1 VRNRD
6 LEADHVLARCDE
18 RVLKHGPPMDTAPAA
33 FSTVALTGRS
43 SDARVAE
50 AMLGLAAHLLER
62 GRHVRAADDL
72 GIDFGLLPVALVPEG
87 ELALGADML
96 VAVGGDGTML
106 HAARMAA
113 ACGIP
118 VLGVNRGRLGFLA
131 DVGPDRMLESVD
143 DALHGR
149 CRPESRML
157 LQAAVPAGERAL
169 TALALNDVVVTKRE
183 SGRML
188 DLRTWVDGAYVN
200 THGGDGFIVSTSTGS
215 TAYALSCGGPIV
227 HPALAVIVLV
237 PISPHTLSDRPLV
250 VSAESVVEIELADRF
265 EARAQVICDGLLLRD
280 LEPGE
285 RLRIA
290 RAPITATLL
299 HPPRHDYYRILRSK
313 LHWGRGGRDGVPPAI

>member
-1 VRNRD
+1 
-6 LEADHVLARCDE
+6 
-18 RVLKHGPPMDTAPAA
+18 
-33 FSTVALTGRS
+33 
-43 SDARVAE
+43 
-50 AMLGLAAHLLER
+50 
-62 GRHVRAADDL
+62 
-72 GIDFGLLPVALVPEG
+72 
-87 ELALGADML
+87 
-96 VAVGGDGTML
+96 
-106 HAARMAA
+106 MAA
-113 ACGIP
+113 ARGIP

-143 DALHGR
+143 DALNGR

-157 LQAAVPAGERAL
+157 LEAAIPAGDRVD

-188 DLRTWVDGAYVN
+188 DLRTWVDGVYVN
-200 THGGDGFIVSTSTGS
+200 THGGDGFIVSTATGS

-265 EARAQVICDGLLLRD
+265 EARAQVVCDGLLLRD